1 VRKKLRWGACAW
13 TSKAGASGCR
23 GLSEGVRSGVDFEC
37 SRIYTGHTF
46 WEGARSLGDGE
57 GELVHKWAWQGI
69 CLCTAPGG
77 MMER

>member
-1 VRKKLRWGACAW
+1 M
-13 TSKAGASGCR
+13 
-23 GLSEGVRSGVDFEC
+23 DFEC

-69 CLCTAPGG
+69 CLCTAPEG
-77 MMER
+77 MMERQPGTGMQQGHRLWWEEALKLILPPFLHLSK